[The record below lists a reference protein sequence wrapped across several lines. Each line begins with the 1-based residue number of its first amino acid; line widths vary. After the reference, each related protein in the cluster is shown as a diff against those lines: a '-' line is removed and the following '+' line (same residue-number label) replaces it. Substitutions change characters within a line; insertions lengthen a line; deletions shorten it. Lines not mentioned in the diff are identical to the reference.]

1 MAEAKYVVAERSTEG
16 DVIVLATNMWVMTK
30 QYHII
35 DEDLV
40 RSNLTDQD
48 TFIILDC
55 RLTRDEHGWL
65 YKEAAQWLREF
76 VSLLHSSQSLS
87 SCPSHQS
94 GHSTSKVESTEENS
108 RSEETTTFFDAGK
121 VDSFLSRLQTKNQ
134 ERKQQ

>member
-87 SCPSHQS
+87 SCASP
-94 GHSTSKVESTEENS
+94 HSSQTTLNEQPRK
-108 RSEETTTFFDAGK
+108 EETEPTTFFNAGK
-121 VDSFLSRLQTKNQ
+121 VDNFLSGLRTKNQ
-134 ERKQQ
+134 ERKQS

>member
-16 DVIVLATNMWVMTK
+16 DVIVLATNMWVMTR

-35 DEDLV
+35 NEDLV

-87 SCPSHQS
+87 SCASPHS
-94 GHSTSKVESTEENS
+94 GQRTSKVESTEEKTENV
-108 RSEETTTFFDAGK
+108 EPTTFFNAGK
-121 VDSFLSRLQTKNQ
+121 VDNFLSGLRTKNQ
-134 ERKQQ
+134 ERKQS